1 MIEVDEE
8 TKTPI
13 IIVVVPHAQ
22 GADHVTMKGDQK
34 MIENITEE
42 TVEIEIITT
51 VIETEIETGIGI
63 EARTGT
69 ENEIGIEIEKVK
81 NNQYDKVSHH

>member
-8 TKTPI
+8 TRTPI

-51 VIETEIETGIGI
+51 VIGTEIGTGIA

-69 ENEIGIEIEKVK
+69 ENETGIEIEKMK